1 MLLWIHTPPLARFY
15 FVSKLVVITCIANF
29 SLVTVMSGK
38 QATTKES
45 LKVCKVNLQ
54 NFKTSNSYF
63 PGVSLI
69 DKAIQFNRSFVLWQI
84 PLNVKN
90 ARLFIY
96 YLVYHYSPIN
106 LQKKIY
112 KIYKNSKNQIHDQKG
127 LKFLW
132 SNIESCNYLD
142 KKFKILLFI
151 FISRSSFQVSLY
163 PWRRSYFIIV
173 IGLKNVVLKK

>member
-1 MLLWIHTPPLARFY
+1 MQIFLLL
-15 FVSKLVVITCIANF
+15 S
-29 SLVTVMSGK
+29 VMSGK

-54 NFKTSNSYF
+54 NFKTSNNYF
-63 PGVSLI
+63 PGDSLI

-90 ARLFIY
+90 ARLFLY

-106 LQKKIY
+106 LQKNIY
-112 KIYKNSKNQIHDQKG
+112 KIYKNSKNKIHDQKG

-142 KKFKILLFI
+142 KKFKILPFI
-151 FISRSSFQVSLY
+151 FFQFLFSFFLKFFVISI
-163 PWRRSYFIIV
+163 YFVVIIS
-173 IGLKNVVLKK
+173 IFP